1 MFEEKENRY
10 RLVCLTREID
20 EVIKNI
26 SNYNFLKIVGKY
38 EKEMWTNIIVDSDKE
53 LDYNFAMKFND
64 EVNKCLGTFEDYDKY
79 FD

>member
-10 RLVCLTREID
+10 RLVCLTRELD

-53 LDYNFAMKFND
+53 LDYIFAMKFND
-64 EVNKCLGTFEDYDKY
+64 EVNKCLGTFEDYEQFLD
-79 FD
+79 

>member
-10 RLVCLTREID
+10 RLVCLTRELD

-26 SNYNFLKIVGKY
+26 GNYNFLKILGKY
-38 EKEMWTNIIVDSDKE
+38 EKELWTNIIVDSDKE

-64 EVNKCLGTFEDYDKY
+64 EVNKCLGTFENYERYLD
-79 FD
+79 